1 MAKKDIRSK
10 GKVSLKK
17 AGAPRL
23 APNGS
28 RTNQIDHAKRGNA
41 PNDALLVIGYGS
53 LLSGYGLLAERRG
66 GGSRLIARDA
76 FAVRLGNARRGFA
89 KPSSHGR
96 YLAMDLEPVRR
107 GEPIVAR
114 AGVDG
119 AGGIGAVGL
128 VFDRER
134 AALIA
139 RREEYDSAK
148 FLELLALA
156 DAAGAGL
163 GEFLLEIARRT
174 DFDLLA
180 YRVELRKLL
189 GYTSPGYIFHPVPLA
204 DGRVAIAAIGSGY
217 EGSGDPAV
225 RSKRSELG
233 MNRLLSMREATEV
246 RSFELDR
253 AGQAGY
259 FAECVLGG
267 MHGLAVDDLMTDL
280 DLETDWGRELIRRF
294 TLAAPGEV
302 ERFMRASSLD
312 EARYRA
318 QFTGV
323 THACLAPLG
332 APAENRPLE

>member
-1 MAKKDIRSK
+1 MKSEKVGNRS
-10 GKVSLKK
+10 
-17 AGAPRL
+17 
-23 APNGS
+23 
-28 RTNQIDHAKRGNA
+28 NA
-41 PNDALLVIGYGS
+41 TLLVIGYGS

-76 FAVRLGNARRGFA
+76 FAVRLDNARRGFA
-89 KPSSHGR
+89 KPSTHGH

-114 AGVDG
+114 ADLDGSDWSGTDKIG

-128 VFDRER
+128 VFDREW

-139 RREEYDSAK
+139 RREEYDPAK
-148 FLELLALA
+148 FLELIDLA

-163 GEFLLEIARRT
+163 GEFLLEIARHT

-180 YRVELRKLL
+180 YRVELRALL
-189 GYTSPGYIFHPVPLA
+189 GYTSPGYIFHPVPLV

-217 EGSGDPAV
+217 EGSGDSAV
-225 RSKRSELG
+225 RSRRHELG
-233 MNRLLSMREATEV
+233 MDRLLSMGEAMEV
-246 RSFELDR
+246 RSFEIDR

-280 DLETDWGRELIRRF
+280 EVETDWGCELMRRF
-294 TLAAPGEV
+294 MLAAPGELD
-302 ERFMRASSLD
+302 RFMRAASLD
-312 EARYRA
+312 AARYGA

-323 THACLAPLG
+323 ARECLALLG
-332 APAENRPLE
+332 AAAENRGPE